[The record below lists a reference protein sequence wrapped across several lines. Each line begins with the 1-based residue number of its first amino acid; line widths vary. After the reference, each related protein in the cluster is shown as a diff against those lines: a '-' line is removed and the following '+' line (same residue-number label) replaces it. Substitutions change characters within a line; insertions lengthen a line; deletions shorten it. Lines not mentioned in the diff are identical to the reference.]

1 MKENKTY
8 PIFVNWPGAEE
19 GSMVQFSYDEF
30 DEKGLRKTVNVWV
43 KANEPV
49 EVNKNVYDIWVNSI
63 YNVNRKKTEE
73 MLMAEKRIQG
83 KGKPEVND
91 YMVMN

>member
-19 GSMVQFSYDEF
+19 GSMVPFSYDDF
-30 DEKGLRKTVNVWV
+30 DEKGNRKTVTIYV

-49 EVNKNVYDIWVNSI
+49 EVNKQVYDIWVDSI
-63 YNVNRKKTEE
+63 YNVNRKKTED
-73 MLMAEKRIQG
+73 MLMAEKRITGRG
-83 KGKPEVND
+83 KTSEND
-91 YMVMN
+91 YLIRD